1 MAARVARR
9 RFGVQRAPRAL
20 PAHTPDPRLARMR
33 MTRLFGRTLREA
45 PGEAETA
52 SHSLLLRGG
61 FIDQLMAGV
70 YSYLPL
76 GWRVE
81 RKVERIIREEM
92 DAAGALEVRMPVIQ
106 PIELW
111 EKTGRKEAMGDVLF
125 QLVDRRERGLAL
137 GPTHEEVVTQ
147 LFDRHTSSY
156 RDVPVILYQVQS
168 KFRDEARPRGG
179 LIRVREFTMKDAYSF
194 DLDDAGLDDSYRL
207 MFDAYKRVFARC
219 GVPVVPVEAD
229 SGAIGGKG
237 SQEFIFVSDTGE
249 DTIVVCDACD
259 YAANTEK
266 AEFVRP
272 PAEREA
278 PLPLEPVETP
288 GMTTIE
294 DLARFLEVEP
304 RRTAKAVFFMAK
316 GKHGESDLPVFAV
329 VRGDLDV
336 NEVKLMNA
344 LGGRE
349 LRPMLDPEVAEHGLV
364 AGYASP
370 IDAPSGV
377 QVVADISLPESPN
390 LVAGANRIGE
400 HLRNVNYGRDWTA
413 ATVADIALA
422 RPGFG
427 CPRCDGGTLRVERG
441 IEMGHVFRLGTTY
454 TTAMEV
460 TVDGVDGKPV
470 TPVMGCYGIG
480 LGRIVA
486 AAVEAHHD
494 DKGIAWPAA
503 IAPYEVHLVGLGLD
517 RDAAVREDAEQ
528 LYTELHAAGVDVLFD
543 DRDESPGVKFN
554 DADLLGVPVRLTV
567 STRNHKAGV
576 VELQRR
582 ADGLAEPVQR
592 ADVVAHVRSLRDAL
606 LAEWRA
612 D

>member
-1 MAARVARR
+1 MS
-9 RFGVQRAPRAL
+9 
-20 PAHTPDPRLARMR
+20 
-33 MTRLFGRTLREA
+33 RLFGHTLREI
-45 PGEAETA
+45 PGDAETA
-52 SHSLLLRGG
+52 SHMLLLRGA

-81 RKVERIIREEM
+81 RKVERIIRDEM
-92 DAAGALEVRMPVIQ
+92 DAAGAQEVRLPAIQ

-111 EKTGRKEAMGDVLF
+111 EKTGRKQAMGDTLF

-137 GPTHEEVVTQ
+137 GPTHEEVITQ

-156 RDVPVILYQVQS
+156 RDVPVTLYQVQT

-179 LIRVREFTMKDAYSF
+179 LVRVREFTMKDAYSF
-194 DLDDAGLDDSYRL
+194 DLDDAGLDASYRA
-207 MFDAYKRVFARC
+207 MFDAYRRICARC

-237 SQEFIFVSDTGE
+237 SQEFIYVTDTGE
-249 DTIVVCDACD
+249 DTVVICDRCD
-259 YAANTEK
+259 YAANAEK

-272 PAEREA
+272 RAAAEAAR
-278 PLPLEPVETP
+278 PLEPVETP

-294 DLARFLEVEP
+294 DLARLLQIEP
-304 RRTAKAVFFMAK
+304 ARTAKAVFFMAK
-316 GKHGESDLPVFAV
+316 GRRGEPELPVFAV

-336 NEVKLMNA
+336 NEVKLTNA

-349 LRPMLDPEVAEHGLV
+349 IRPMLDPEVAEHGLV

-370 IDAPSGV
+370 IDAPRGV
-377 QVVADISLPESPN
+377 HVVADLSIPESPN
-390 LVAGANRIGE
+390 LVAGANRVGE

-422 RPGFG
+422 QAGHP
-427 CPRCDGGTLRVERG
+427 CPRCDGGTLQSTRG

-454 TTAMEV
+454 TVPMEV

-470 TPVMGCYGIG
+470 TPTMGCYGIG

-486 AAVEAHHD
+486 AAVEQHHD
-494 DKGIAWPAA
+494 EQGIAWPAS
-503 IAPYEVHLVGLGLD
+503 IAPYDVHVVGLGLD
-517 RDAAVREDAEQ
+517 RDAAVRDDAER
-528 LYTELHAAGVDVLFD
+528 LSDELHAAGVEVLFD
-543 DRDESPGVKFN
+543 DREESPGVKFN
-554 DADLLGVPVRLTV
+554 DADLIGAPIRLTV
-567 STRNHKAGV
+567 SSRNHKAGV
-576 VELQRR
+576 IELQRR
-582 ADGLAEPVQR
+582 GVGPAEPVQR
-592 ADVVAHVRSLRDAL
+592 AAVVEHVRALRDAL
-606 LAEWRA
+606 IAELRA